1 MATKA
6 SEEVRGA
13 TSVGGA
19 AANVIVVAMDI
30 LWVGG
35 QRCGGGDGIQEISP
49 LYYVWLLFCGILM

>member
-35 QRCGGGDGIQEISP
+35 QRCGIQEISP
-49 LYYVWLLFCGILM
+49 LYYVWLMCGILM

>member
-6 SEEVRGA
+6 SEEIRGA

-30 LWVGG
+30 LWVGIG
-35 QRCGGGDGIQEISP
+35 YEEQ
-49 LYYVWLLFCGILM
+49 LAVLFSEA

>member
-1 MATKA
+1 MNA

-35 QRCGGGDGIQEISP
+35 KYGGEGIVSP
-49 LYYVWLLFCGILM
+49 NYL